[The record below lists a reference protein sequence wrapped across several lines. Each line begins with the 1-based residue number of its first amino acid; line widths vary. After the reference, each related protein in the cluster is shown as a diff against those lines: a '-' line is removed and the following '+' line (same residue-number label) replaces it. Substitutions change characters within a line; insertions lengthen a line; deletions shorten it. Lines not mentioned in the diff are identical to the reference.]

1 MGVLNEW
8 CSMSR
13 LLFGIGSI
21 LVVLGVMASAQSR
34 NEPSPNPLRAIVEIH
49 LTKHEYIV
57 GEEIVLSLI
66 LRPTGEGIYIANS
79 WGEAGENIPGFRIS
93 LMTVDGKLAQ
103 SCGRGSVADY
113 FADAATPAQQLVAE
127 FMYLPANNF
136 IGWETDVPI
145 SWLRH
150 SA

>member
-13 LLFGIGSI
+13 ALFGIGSI

-34 NEPSPNPLRAIVEIH
+34 NEPSPNQLRAIVEIH

-79 WGEAGENIPGFRIS
+79 WGEPS
-93 LMTVDGKLAQ
+93 KDGWT
-103 SCGRGSVADY
+103 RGSSN
-113 FADAATPAQQLVAE
+113 
-127 FMYLPANNF
+127 LP
-136 IGWETDVPI
+136 E
-145 SWLRH
+145 
-150 SA
+150 